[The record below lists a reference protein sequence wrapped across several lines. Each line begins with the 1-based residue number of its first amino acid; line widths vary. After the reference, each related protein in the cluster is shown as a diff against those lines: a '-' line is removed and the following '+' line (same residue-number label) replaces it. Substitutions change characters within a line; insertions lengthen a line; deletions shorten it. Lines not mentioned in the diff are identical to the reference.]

1 MPARDLDYGHRAP
14 GVSGFQPH
22 GQRHAPSHSS
32 NIVSAGRARDPLA
45 VWNGVL
51 IDGHNRFEICT
62 RLALPFDVSEVDG
75 IESRD
80 DAMIWIID
88 HQFGRRNLTGY
99 TRGVLALKREPLVA
113 AKNKAAQVAAG
124 EKFGRGQEKLVEIF
138 PQAFPARAQISHPPP
153 PAQPCFSPPPM
164 VPASGPGR
172 RGCSPSGSAGRTG
185 DR

>member
-138 PQAFPARAQISHPPP
+138 PQPI
-153 PAQPCFSPPPM
+153 
-164 VPASGPGR
+164 
-172 RGCSPSGSAGRTG
+172 
-185 DR
+185 